1 MALKTRKPSGRVAP
15 PLILLEGGEKVGKS
29 YTTALLSASDKV
41 GRTYWIEFGEVTADE
56 YGAVPGA
63 RYEIVEHDGSFRSLY
78 QAVADVREEAQK
90 AKDAGDKPVVLVI
103 DQMGAIWDLLKDW
116 AYNRARGS
124 RSNRAKLAAD
134 PNAEINI
141 STNYWNDAN
150 DRHQKIMKLLRTFPG
165 IVVMLARGKETALMG
180 KDGQP
185 VEGKKEYK
193 VEGQKGLAF
202 DTAHWIRLVR
212 GEGAYLIGVR
222 RAVNGIKAAEEPPQ
236 RLRANW
242 SLEWFVFEFLGF
254 DLANSDAPELVEPK
268 PERTPE
274 QIADEAML
282 PSTTTARVAEL
293 WAEAKDL
300 DYGSVVV
307 PNEHGQEELLPTLLK
322 RKGLE
327 KKAADPA
334 STEQHRH
341 MHALWREAGEFEDRD
356 DRLNFTRE
364 IIGRDIQS
372 SSELTAAEADKVV
385 GRLKQYIEQIR
396 ERAEQTEADLAQ
408 MAGVPT

>member
-1 MALKTRKPSGRVAP
+1 MALKTHKPSGRVAP
-15 PLILLEGGEKVGKS
+15 PLILLEGGEKTGKS
-29 YTTALLSASDKV
+29 IHAALLSASDRV
-41 GRTYWIEFGEVTADE
+41 GRTFWIEFGEVTAEE
-56 YGAVPGA
+56 YGAVPGV
-63 RYEIVEHDGSFRSLY
+63 RYEIVEHDGSFRSLH
-78 QAVADVREEAQK
+78 QAVSDAREEAQR
-90 AKDAGDKPVVLVI
+90 AKDAGEKPVVLVI

-116 AYNRARGS
+116 ATNRARGS
-124 RSNRAKLAAD
+124 RTNRAKLASD
-134 PNAEINI
+134 PNADINV
-141 STNYWNDAN
+141 SSNYWNDAN
-150 DRHQKIMKLLRTFPG
+150 DRHQKIVKMLMTFPG
-165 IVVMLARGKETALMG
+165 IVVMIARGKEVAAIG
-180 KDGQP
+180 ENGQP
-185 VEGKKEYK
+185 VEGKKEYR
-193 VEGQKGLAF
+193 VEAQKNLCF
-202 DTAHWIRLVR
+202 NTAHWIRLVR

-222 RAVNGIKAAEEPPQ
+222 SVFNGIRATEEPPR
-236 RLRANW
+236 RLQADW
-242 SLEWFVFEFLGF
+242 SLDWFIFDFLRF
-254 DLANSDAPELVEPK
+254 DLANSDTPVLVEPK

-356 DRLNFTRE
+356 DRLNFTRD
-364 IIGRDIQS
+364 IIQRDIRS
-372 SSELTAAEADKVV
+372 SSELTATEADKVV
-385 GRLKQYIEQIR
+385 DHLKRYIDQIR
-396 ERAEQTEADLAQ
+396 QHETAPGHPE
-408 MAGVPT
+408 MAGASS